1 MKPTYSVLLVLNKT
15 QWHDPEYQA
24 ILSRVKTFYFPKAD
38 IQFYS
43 MNTSVDN
50 IQWEKASVNSTAAS
64 EGYLIKRD
72 FYDKNFTKPSLK
84 WGWSKQIAIDIMC
97 VVLRGKDVHD
107 GVIQGA
113 CDIAASTQGM
123 IETWV
128 KGDVGDK
135 YYLPNGVGEISALEC
150 NLMHEISHSIAAYNG
165 IFDRT
170 HQLQDIINGNKPKKE
185 ILQYI
190 SVTPKYVYNKAGFRT
205 LRNYFRKI
213 WNLF

>member
-15 QWHDPEYQA
+15 KWSDPELQA
-24 ILSRVKTFYFPKAD
+24 ILSRIRLFFFSKVD
-38 IQFYS
+38 LQFYC
-43 MNTSVDN
+43 MHTAVENIPWVKQVVD
-50 IQWEKASVNSTAAS
+50 STATA
-64 EGYLIKRD
+64 EGYLIDRV
-72 FYDKNFTKPSLK
+72 FYDNNFTKAALA
-84 WGWSKQIAIDIMC
+84 WGWRTQIPVDIMC